1 MRGHR
6 GRIRVVR
13 GYLRDAVIDRPEAS
27 MEEIRTVVEGQLRDD
42 FGEDES
48 ILVLLLKV
56 LLMLLPLFIEGAE

>member
-1 MRGHR
+1 M
-6 GRIRVVR
+6 VR

-27 MEEIRTVVEGQLRDD
+27 MEEIRTVVEGQLRED